1 MKTLCRKRP
10 RRPNRTGCFQ
20 KKIVVATTKA
30 WARRRLAQALS
41 WPHAFD
47 GLLAPA
53 PPAIWCKPP
62 GQFQFGAICR
72 KVTFPQALALV
83 FEENYLCEPAWPSAT
98 YWSTKNWYGYMPF
111 MPPSCLTHWQLK
123 EWKIW
128 SSTSDDLTARTTV
141 SGRSA
146 EQPVQH
152 LASASSAEQPAG
164 LYYAQ
169 MRLHTRRMG
178 CPPCCRREAGDH
190 RQGRHM

>member
-30 WARRRLAQALS
+30 WARRRLAKAVS

-53 PPAIWCKPP
+53 PSAIWCKAP
-62 GQFQFGAICR
+62 GQLQFGAICR

-98 YWSTKNWYGYMPF
+98 YWSTVNSWGVLVCI
-111 MPPSCLTHWQLK
+111 PPPCVSYWHFKPLDTYWNS
-123 EWKIW
+123 WSSS
-128 SSTSDDLTARTTV
+128 SSTSDDFTARTTV
-141 SGRSA
+141 SDSNAATQQFPSG
-146 EQPVQH
+146 
-152 LASASSAEQPAG
+152 AEQPAG
-164 LYYAQ
+164 LCYKQ
-169 MRLHTRRMG
+169 L
-178 CPPCCRREAGDH
+178 REHNRSGEISFT
-190 RQGRHM
+190 GMP